1 MIKSELVRKLA
12 SDHPHLFQRDIETIV
27 STILSIIADALAQGE
42 RVELRGFGTFAVKTR
57 HARQG
62 RNPRSGE
69 TVAVPGKIVPAFR
82 PSKEMHQR
90 LNAVGKS
97 LVPKLQQ
104 ERAPSVRDKSLV
116 ESLL

>member
-12 SDHPHLFQRDIETIV
+12 SEHPHLYPCDIEIIV
-27 STILSIIADALAQGE
+27 STILSTIAGALAQGE
-42 RVELRGFGTFAVKTR
+42 RVELRGFGTFAVRTR
-57 HARQG
+57 RARQG